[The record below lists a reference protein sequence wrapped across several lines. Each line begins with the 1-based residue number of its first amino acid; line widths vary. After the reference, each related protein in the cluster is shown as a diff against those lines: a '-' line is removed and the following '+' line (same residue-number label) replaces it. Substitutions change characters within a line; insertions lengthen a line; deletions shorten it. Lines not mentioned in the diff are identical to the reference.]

1 MKKKHT
7 YNKWQ
12 ILLSIIC
19 LFYAIGVTTGILFA
33 DKIPFQ
39 ALFKYKPFTY
49 PEVINSLFYFAKFL
63 IPIWIVGISSIG
75 IFFII
80 PWCSICGCFYG
91 VTIAPIIATENAHLL
106 FLNLIQFLFFTS
118 ALFLFS
124 ISAINISLNKY
135 KNYKNPKTSLKR
147 EKKRIITEY
156 LIILCLGTILTVT
169 ASLINAYI

>member
-1 MKKKHT
+1 MKKKYA

-19 LFYAIGVTTGILFA
+19 LFYAIGVTMGILFA

-39 ALFKYKPFTY
+39 ALLQYKPFAY
-49 PEVINSLFYFAKFL
+49 SEALNSLFYFAKFL

-91 VTIAPIIATENAHLL
+91 VAIAPIIATENPHLL
-106 FLNLIQFLFFTS
+106 FLNLIQFFLFTS

-124 ISAINISLNKY
+124 IGAINLSLNKY
-135 KNYKNPKTSLKR
+135 KNYKNPKTSLNR

-156 LIILCLGTILTVT
+156 LIILCSGTL
-169 ASLINAYI
+169 LIIIAAFINTYI